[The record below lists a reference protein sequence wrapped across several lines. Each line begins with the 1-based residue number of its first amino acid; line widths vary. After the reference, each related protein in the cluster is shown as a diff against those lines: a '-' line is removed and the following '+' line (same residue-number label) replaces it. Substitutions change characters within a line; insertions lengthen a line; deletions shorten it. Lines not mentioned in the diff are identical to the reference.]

1 MFAYVQIH
9 VTQHF
14 WENRLRSSFDSTK
27 VSSDELFLL
36 WCMHT
41 NTHVCSTY
49 FIFRSM
55 WRVVQARKAVISM
68 GHIVIGLA
76 YYFASFDVTKQ
87 ELEPLEPEFFDEVY
101 LMKAEII
108 TQRKELED
116 VTSRRRYMLH
126 QNVLKHGDVPLP
138 RAEVD
143 EFEEVSETQ
152 LRKKEFDEEWS
163 ERIMEKIKE
172 LMDIS
177 DN

>member
-36 WCMHT
+36 QCMHT
-41 NTHVCSTY
+41 NTQVCSTY

-55 WRVVQARKAVISM
+55 WHVVQTKKAMISI
-68 GHIVIGLA
+68 GHIVTGLA
-76 YYFASFDVTKQ
+76 YQFSSFDITKQ

-108 TQRKELED
+108 TQWKELED
-116 VTSRRRYMLH
+116 VTSRRCFMLH
-126 QNVLKHGDVPLP
+126 QTAMKHGDVPLP

-143 EFEEVSETQ
+143 EYEDVSET
-152 LRKKEFDEEWS
+152 
-163 ERIMEKIKE
+163 
-172 LMDIS
+172 
-177 DN
+177 